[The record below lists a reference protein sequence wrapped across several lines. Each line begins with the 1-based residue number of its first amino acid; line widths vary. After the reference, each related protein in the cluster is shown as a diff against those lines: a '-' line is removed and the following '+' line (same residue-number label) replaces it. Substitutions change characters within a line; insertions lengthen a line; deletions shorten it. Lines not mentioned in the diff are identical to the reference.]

1 VTEQPGRSDRW
12 TLAVVAVAIV
22 LVIVGGGVALQ
33 AWRTSRAP
41 SAVPGATAAPAAL
54 TPANITSGSPVRFG
68 QPGAPVTMT
77 MYADFHCPH
86 CADLEEKIGPTL
98 TAAQQSGRVTL
109 ELYPMAFIDA
119 GSTAASNAVAC
130 AAEAGFGEPYYR
142 GLFANSALKWSTSQ
156 LTALGDLVA
165 GTAPESFDRCVTDSS
180 HADWVQSI
188 NAAADAKGVTGTPTM
203 FLNGNPVDIASL
215 TPDTLETMIEQ
226 APHK

>member
-1 VTEQPGRSDRW
+1 MTEQPGRTNRW
-12 TLAVVAVAIV
+12 TLAVVAVALV

-41 SAVPGATAAPAAL
+41 SAVPGATAGPAGL
-54 TPANITSGSPVRFG
+54 TPASITSGSPIRFG
-68 QPGAPVTMT
+68 QTGAPVTIT

-86 CADLEEKIGPTL
+86 CVDLEEEIGPTL

-142 GLFANSALKWSTSQ
+142 GLFANSALKW
-156 LTALGDLVA
+156 TASGHPTTRPCMFSIPSAVFRRNPPICSWGIPARRCAFSRRWWLRA
-165 GTAPESFDRCVTDSS
+165 TA
-180 HADWVQSI
+180 A
-188 NAAADAKGVTGTPTM
+188 
-203 FLNGNPVDIASL
+203 IAS
-215 TPDTLETMIEQ
+215 TVCHACAS
-226 APHK
+226 APLRSYSMG